1 MSSKKLVLEIAD
13 QPWSTALVLVCSEC
27 DGGHGVELANRLKD
41 SVKAAGHK
49 KDVRVARVRCLGICP
64 KRGVAVTV
72 TGVDRV
78 TCSHVVHGRD
88 SDAVD
93 ALRELILPAES

>member
-1 MSSKKLVLEIAD
+1 MSSKKPVLEAAD

-27 DGGHGVELANRLKD
+27 DGGRGVGLTQALKD
-41 SVKAAGHK
+41 SVKAAGHR

-72 TGVDRV
+72 TGADRAA
-78 TCSHVVHGRD
+78 CSYVVNSRD
-88 SDAVD
+88 DDVVE
-93 ALRELILPAES
+93 ALCGAILPD